1 MDSRRETYNR
11 FCNLV
16 IFQLGTYHGADLFFT
31 FGWPLFYLYD
41 NEVAYNHSMI
51 NQRNSSDFERT
62 STDGAVADFMMTL
75 WTNFAKFGQV
85 FFVMYRIFF
94 KYREETSV
102 VGKAN
107 KTHISFIC
115 HKNTEVTVLSEA
127 MEI

>member
-1 MDSRRETYNR
+1 MFILQS
-11 FCNLV
+11 
-16 IFQLGTYHGADLFFT
+16 GTYHGADLFFT

-85 FFVMYRIFF
+85 FFRDVQIF
-94 KYREETSV
+94 Y

-107 KTHISFIC
+107 KNHYHNQFYRKII
-115 HKNTEVTVLSEA
+115 EVAVLSEA
-127 MEI
+127 MAI